1 MNHIKALFVIAV
13 ILITKI
19 SNAQVPVTWT
29 LNPSDFQYQMTITA
43 KLNEACVELSNT
55 NNYLAAF
62 VGGQCRGVVQTNVI
76 VGLDKL
82 ALLTIKSNS
91 VTNEQVTFK
100 MYNAATNM
108 VVNSA
113 DSIIFNHGTSLGT
126 LSNPIILYTNHAP
139 TDIAISSNTVTENSA
154 LGTLIANLSATDQD
168 PGTTFNYTLTSGQ
181 TQNTEFSI
189 TGNQLLVN
197 ANYDFETDPVK
208 VIEIKVDDNGG
219 CEFIKTFTINVIDT
233 NDPPTALTLTTI
245 AVYDHQQAGSYIGQ
259 FFTADQDVSDVH
271 TYSLV
276 VGIGDTHNSEFYIQN
291 DTLYN
296 VNEVDFNNHPE
307 FYIRVRSTDLGG
319 LFIEN
324 TFTITVSNV
333 NDAPTDIILSN
344 NTIAENL
351 PLATS
356 IGTLSVVDADVGDT
370 HTLTLVAGTGSDDNS
385 KFIIVGNDLQTNEPF
400 NFEQKDSLFIRIQA
414 VDSYSASFVK
424 TFTIVVT
431 DANDEPT
438 NISLSGDSI
447 YEQSPLNTLVGT
459 FTSTDEDAVDTYSYS
474 LVNGTGDTDNSI
486 FAISSNQLVSN
497 STFTFSNQTYS
508 VRVRTTDAGG
518 LFFEKAFTIRVL
530 NINDTPLDIIIDTLI
545 IKEDNDA
552 MYYVS
557 KIKTI
562 DVDSPDSFSYSLISG
577 TGSED
582 NQEFTINGDKLYI
595 NSKTIYDVKSQY
607 NFRIMSTDAGGLSVE
622 KNFVLQ
628 IEDIVGNTIPLG
640 SSNYISPN
648 GDGKNDFW
656 KIDNVE
662 IYKEF
667 ELKIFDQF
675 GQVIYN
681 LPNNYNNEFDGKYNG
696 NPLPTGNYYYIFK
709 NDKKEYKGNITIV
722 N

>member
-13 ILITKI
+13 ILITKF
-19 SNAQVPVTWT
+19 SNAQVPSTWT
-29 LNPSDFQYQMTITA
+29 VNPADFQYQMTVTA
-43 KLNEACVELSNT
+43 KLNEACVELSNA

-62 VGGQCRGVVQTNVI
+62 VGGQCRGVVQTSVTAGIN
-76 VGLDKL
+76 KL

-91 VTNEQVTFK
+91 VTNEIVTFK
-100 MYNAATNM
+100 FFNATTNS

-126 LSNPIILYTNHAP
+126 LSNPVILYTNHAP
-139 TDIAISSNTVTENSA
+139 TNIAISTNTVIENSA
-154 LGTLIANLSATDQD
+154 LGVVIANLSATDQD
-168 PGTTFNYTLTSGQ
+168 PGSTFNYTLTNAQ
-181 TQNTEFSI
+181 PENTEFSI
-189 TGNQLLVN
+189 TANQVLVN
-197 ANYDFETDPVK
+197 ANYDFETDPIK

-219 CEFIKTFTINVIDT
+219 CAFTKTFTINVVDA

-259 FFTADQDVSDVH
+259 FFTTDQDVNDVH

-276 VGIGDTHNSEFYIQN
+276 AGTGDTHNTEFYIQN

-296 VNEVDFNNHPE
+296 FNQVDFNNHPA

-319 LFIEN
+319 FFIEE

-333 NDAPTDIILSN
+333 NDAPTDIILDN
-344 NTIAENL
+344 NVISENL
-351 PLATS
+351 PSATTV
-356 IGTLSVVDADVGDT
+356 GTLSVVDADVGDT
-370 HTLTLVAGTGSDDNS
+370 HTLSLVSGTGSTDNA
-385 KFIIVGNDLQTNEPF
+385 KFTIVGNVLQTTQSL
-400 NFEQKDSLFIRIQA
+400 NFEQHDSLYIRIQA

-438 NISLSGDSI
+438 NITLSGDSI
-447 YEQSPLNTLVGT
+447 YEQSPLNTLIGT
-459 FTSTDEDAVDTYSYS
+459 FTTTDEDVVDTYSYS
-474 LVNGTGDTDNSI
+474 LVNGAGDTDNAI
-486 FAISSNQLVSN
+486 FAISANQLVSN
-497 STFTFSNQTYS
+497 STFTFSNQTFS
-508 VRVRTTDAGG
+508 VRIRTTDAGG

-530 NINDTPLDIIIDTLI
+530 NINDTPLDIVIDTLT
-545 IKEDNDA
+545 IKEDNES

-562 DVDSPDSFSYSLISG
+562 DVDSPESFTYSLISG

-582 NQEFTINGDKLYI
+582 NTEFTVNGDNLYI

-607 NFRIMSTDAGGLSVE
+607 NFRIVSIDAGGLSIE
-622 KNFVLQ
+622 KAFVLQ
-628 IEDIVGNTIPLG
+628 VENIAGNTIPLG

-656 KIDNVE
+656 KIENVE

-675 GQVIYN
+675 GQVIFN
-681 LPNNYNNEFDGKYNG
+681 VPNNYNNEFDGKYKG

-709 NDKKEYKGNITIV
+709 NSKKEYKGNITIV

>member
-1 MNHIKALFVIAV
+1 MNQIKSLFVIVA
-13 ILITKI
+13 ILITKTSI
-19 SNAQVPVTWT
+19 GQVPATWT
-29 LNPSDFQYQMTITA
+29 VNPAAFQYQMTVTA

-62 VGGQCRGVVQTNVI
+62 VGGQCRGVVQTSVSA
-76 VGLDKL
+76 GLNKL

-100 MYNAATNM
+100 FFNAATNS
-108 VVNSA
+108 VVSSA

-126 LSNPIILYTNHAP
+126 LSTPITLYTNHAP
-139 TDIAISSNTVTENSA
+139 TDIAISTNTVSENSTI
-154 LGTLIANLSATDQD
+154 GTLIANLSATDQD
-168 PGTTFNYTLTSGQ
+168 PGTSFNYTLTSGQ
-181 TQNTEFSI
+181 PENNQFSI

-197 ANYDFETDPVK
+197 ANYDFETDPIK
-208 VIEIKVDDNGG
+208 LIEIKVDDNGG
-219 CEFIKTFTINVIDT
+219 CEFIKTFTINVIDV

-245 AVYDHQQAGSYIGQ
+245 VVFDHQQAGSYTGQ
-259 FFTADQDVSDVH
+259 FFTTDQDANDVH

-276 VGIGDTHNSEFYIQN
+276 VGTGDTHNAEFFIQN
-291 DTLYN
+291 DTLY
-296 VNEVDFNNHPE
+296 VTNEVDFNVHPE

-319 LFIEN
+319 LFIEE

-333 NDAPTDIILSN
+333 NDAPTDILLSN
-344 NTIAENL
+344 NSIAENL
-351 PLATS
+351 PLANS
-356 IGTLSVVDADVGDT
+356 IGTLSVIDADVGDT
-370 HTLTLVAGTGSDDNS
+370 HTLTLVAGTGSNDNS
-385 KFIIVGNDLQTNEPF
+385 KFLIIGNILQTNESY
-400 NFEQKDSLFIRIQA
+400 NFEQQDSLYIRIQA
-414 VDSYSASFVK
+414 TDSYSATFVK
-424 TFTIVVT
+424 TFTIIVT

-474 LVNGTGDTDNSI
+474 LVNGVGDTDNAI
-486 FAISSNQLVSN
+486 FAITANQLVSN
-497 STFTFSNQTYS
+497 ATFTFSNQTYS
-508 VRVRTTDAGG
+508 VRLRTTDAGG

-530 NINDTPLDIIIDTLI
+530 NINDTPLDIVIDTLT

-552 MYYVS
+552 MFYIS

-562 DVDSPDSFSYSLISG
+562 DVDSPESFSYSLISG

-582 NQEFTINGDKLYI
+582 NAEFTVSGNDLFI

-607 NFRIMSTDAGGLSVE
+607 NFRIISTDAGGLSVE
-622 KNFVLQ
+622 KAFVLQ
-628 IEDIVGNTIPLG
+628 VEDVLGNIIPLG

-656 KIDNVE
+656 KIENVE

-681 LPNNYNNEFDGKYNG
+681 VPNNYNNEFDGKYKG

-709 NDKKEYKGNITIV
+709 NNKKEYKGNITIV

>member
-1 MNHIKALFVIAV
+1 MNHIKGLFVFA
-13 ILITKI
+13 ILLVTKI
-19 SNAQVPVTWT
+19 SNAQIPATWT
-29 LNPSDFQYQMTITA
+29 VNPADFQYQMTITA
-43 KLNEACVELSNT
+43 KLNEACVELSNA

-62 VGGQCRGVVQTNVI
+62 VGGQCRGVVQTSVS
-76 VGLDKL
+76 VGLNKL
-82 ALLTIKSNS
+82 ALLTVKSNS
-91 VTNEQVTFK
+91 ITNEQVIFK
-100 MYNAATNM
+100 MYNASTNL
-108 VVNSA
+108 VVNSV

-139 TDIAISSNTVTENSA
+139 TDIAISTNTVTENSTV
-154 LGTLIANLSATDQD
+154 GTLIANLFATDQD
-168 PGTTFNYTLTSGQ
+168 PGSPFNYTLTSGQ
-181 TQNTEFSI
+181 TENTEFSI

-197 ANYDFETDPVK
+197 ANYDFETDPIK
-208 VIEIKVDDNGG
+208 LIEIKVDDNGG
-219 CEFIKTFTINVIDT
+219 CEFTKTFTINVIDA

-259 FFTADQDVSDVH
+259 FFTTDQDVNDVH

-276 VGIGDTHNSEFYIQN
+276 IGTGDTHNSEFYIQN

-296 VNEVDFNNHPE
+296 VNQVDFNNHPA

-319 LFIEN
+319 LFIEE

-333 NDAPTDIILSN
+333 NDAPTDILLDN
-344 NTIAENL
+344 NIIAENF
-351 PLATS
+351 PIATTV
-356 IGTLSVVDADVGDT
+356 GTLSVVDSDVGDT
-370 HTLTLVAGTGSDDNS
+370 HTLTLVSGTGDTDNA
-385 KFIIVGNDLQTNEPF
+385 KFAIVGNVLQTNQSL
-400 NFEQKDSLFIRIQA
+400 NFELQDSLYIRIQA
-414 VDSYSASFVK
+414 VDSYSASYVK

-438 NISLSGDSI
+438 DISLSGDSI
-447 YEQSPLNTLVGT
+447 YEQSPLNTIVGT
-459 FTSTDEDAVDTYSYS
+459 LTSTDEDAVDTYTYS
-474 LVNGTGDTDNSI
+474 LVTGVGDTDNAI
-486 FAISSNQLVSN
+486 FTISANQLVSN
-497 STFTFSNQTYS
+497 ATFTFSNQTYS
-508 VRVRTTDAGG
+508 VRLRTTDAGG

-530 NINDTPLDIIIDTLI
+530 NINDTPLDIVIDTLT
-545 IKEDNDA
+545 IKEDNHA
-552 MYYVS
+552 MFYIS
-557 KIKTI
+557 KIKTV
-562 DVDSPDSFSYSLISG
+562 DVDSPESLTYALISG

-582 NQEFTINGDKLYI
+582 NAEFTVSGNNLYI

-607 NFRIMSTDAGGLSVE
+607 NFRIISTDAGGLSVE
-622 KNFVLQ
+622 KAFVLQ
-628 IEDIVGNTIPLG
+628 VEDILGNTIPLG

-656 KIDNVE
+656 KIENVE

-681 LPNNYNNEFDGKYNG
+681 VPNNYNNEFDGKYKG

-709 NDKKEYKGNITIV
+709 NYKKEYKGNITIV